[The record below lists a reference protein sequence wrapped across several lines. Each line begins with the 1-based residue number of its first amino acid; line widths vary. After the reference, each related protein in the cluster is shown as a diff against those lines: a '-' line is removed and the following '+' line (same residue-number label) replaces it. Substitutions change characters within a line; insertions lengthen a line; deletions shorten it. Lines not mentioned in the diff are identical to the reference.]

1 MAWSMSGT
9 LACLCRAE
17 HGRENGCRL
26 LCRPFARTA
35 SRDDLENARRVGQPT
50 QPYPMILLLT
60 FSVVTLKL
68 KRHIMET
75 CSFGT
80 SKIAILLNDSERY
93 CGSMGDRV
101 AVQWTGL

>member
-1 MAWSMSGT
+1 
-9 LACLCRAE
+9 
-17 HGRENGCRL
+17 
-26 LCRPFARTA
+26 
-35 SRDDLENARRVGQPT
+35 
-50 QPYPMILLLT
+50 MILLLT